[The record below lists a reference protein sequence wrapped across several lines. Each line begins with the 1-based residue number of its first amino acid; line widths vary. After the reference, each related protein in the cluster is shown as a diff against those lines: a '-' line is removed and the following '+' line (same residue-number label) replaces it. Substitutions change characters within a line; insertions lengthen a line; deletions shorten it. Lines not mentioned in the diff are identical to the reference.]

1 MSTNF
6 GQFPTPRLPLDPND
20 KVVGYQIVSGVPT
33 LAQYTLTQMFVG
45 VFPGGIVPVSSGGT
59 GLSAVPAGSLLV
71 GTGTNPLGLIA
82 PGAAGQ
88 TLISQG
94 AGVSPQFGNNPIITG
109 GSIDGAPI
117 GNTTPS
123 NGSFTTL
130 AASGAVTGA
139 GFVARFASPGP
150 IGNTLASTGSF
161 TTLNSTGG
169 SLNGSIG
176 ATTQAAGAFT
186 TVSATGTITPSQ
198 TAGIVGTTTNNNA
211 NAGSAGEYVTATNTG
226 TALLTG
232 VNTTVG
238 ILGLT
243 VGDWDVTGSIS
254 FIPTAGASYTQFAG
268 GLSLTAAT
276 LPTLNTGGMFISN
289 VPANTS
295 LGVTVLSTPV
305 ARFSLAAPAS
315 VFVVAAAVFTGGTM
329 SSNAFT
335 RARRVR

>member
-1 MSTNF
+1 MSINF
-6 GQFPTPRLPLDPND
+6 GQFPSPRLPLQGND
-20 KVVGYQIVSGVPT
+20 LVVGYQLIGSVPT

-45 VFPGGIVPVSSGGT
+45 VFPGGIVPVANGGT
-59 GLSAVPAGSLLV
+59 GLSAVPAGDLLV
-71 GTGTNPLGLIA
+71 GTGTNPLALIA

-94 AGVSPQFGNNPIITG
+94 AGVPPQFGNNPIITG

-150 IGNTLASTGSF
+150 IGNTVASTGSF

-176 ATTQAAGAFT
+176 ATTPGTGSFT
-186 TVSATGTITPSQ
+186 TVSATGTFTPSQ

-211 NAGSAGEYVTATNTG
+211 NSGSVGEYMTATTGPTALTSG
-226 TALLTG
+226 TALSAATLSLTA
-232 VNTTVG
+232 
-238 ILGLT
+238 
-243 VGDWDVTGSIS
+243 GDWDVQSNVTYTPGG
-254 FIPTAGASYTQFAG
+254 GATMQSCWG
-268 GLSLTAAT
+268 GISLTTNTLNANPGFATSLQVTHTANIGEIMTSPVVRISIAAT
-276 LPTLNTGGMFISN
+276 T
-289 VPANTS
+289 
-295 LGVTVLSTPV
+295 
-305 ARFSLAAPAS
+305 S
-315 VFVVAAAVFTGGTM
+315 VFAIALSSFPSGSCTATG
-329 SSNAFT
+329 FL